1 MIGIYDK
8 GLFDSTFIQN
18 VSECLEQQTTACTEL
33 NELWNCEVAI
43 VHVTSDHWNALIND
57 YSCPDSVRIRVSTVG
72 FSDPPAPTI
81 SNRNVYEFYLLPP
94 TGDLEA
100 EWKEILTDLS
110 DREIVRALV
119 SGENPNGL
127 KRFFVHEVQEHLTAL
142 TILCEGYLAVHA
154 KGENNSPNIN
164 SALQLMKWT
173 EFRKSERGQNLIR
186 SDLNDKM
193 DAVRQSEWWL
203 NVFEQESFCEDVKKE
218 WKDTIGQEEIP
229 TALNGLLEA
238 IHKGDTVVP
247 PKIVA
252 DAYCVLVKKKL

>member
-8 GLFDSTFIQN
+8 GLFDSTFIQD
-18 VSECLEQQTTACTEL
+18 VSGCLEQQTTACTKL
-33 NELWNCEVAI
+33 NELRNCEVAI
-43 VHVTSDHWNALIND
+43 VHVTSDHWNVLINN

-81 SNRNVYEFYLLPP
+81 SNSNVYAFYLLPP

-110 DREIVRALV
+110 DREIVKSLV
-119 SGENPNGL
+119 RGENPNGL
-127 KRFFVHEVQEHLTAL
+127 RRFFVHEVQEHLSAL

-154 KGENNSPNIN
+154 ENTDCSEDIS
-164 SALQLMKWT
+164 SALELMGWS
-173 EFRKSERGQNLIR
+173 EFQKSDRYSALIR
-186 SDLNDKM
+186 EDLSEQISIVRRRQWWSD
-193 DAVRQSEWWL
+193 
-203 NVFEQESFCEDVKKE
+203 VFEPEFFDNDMEKE
-218 WKDTIGQEEIP
+218 WKDTTGEEEIP
-229 TALNGLLEA
+229 KALNDLLEA

-252 DAYCVLVKKKL
+252 DAYCILVKKK